1 MRILIIVV
9 FLSNSF
15 FCQAQET
22 TKSRKA
28 IKVYREAK
36 SALTSQNF
44 NESKDLLEKA
54 LIFDDQFVEAWILLG
69 DVFVEM
75 GDKLRAIE
83 SYKKSILIDPE
94 FSFPMYYRLAITE
107 HSIGIYLESLKH
119 IQKYLTY
126 KRISSNYRNK
136 ALSLKKSCEFS
147 INAMKSPV
155 TFNPVNLGINVN
167 SNADEYLPALSAD
180 GSTLIFTRSEN
191 VKGVRNEDFYISYND
206 TDEWQFAN
214 NLGEP
219 INTLKNEGAQ
229 CITADGKTLYFTA
242 CSRND
247 SYGRCDIYQS
257 DFVNEKWTNP
267 VNLGPNINTESWESQ
282 PAISSDGRQL
292 FFVSNRPG
300 GRGGK
305 DIWVSYKN
313 ANGVWMEAKNIG
325 DKINTSK
332 DDISPFLHW
341 DNQTLYFASKGFI
354 GMGGFDVFVSRL
366 NGSGDWGEATNIGY
380 PINSPSDENSLIV
393 AKDGRTAY
401 FASSFFNEDRN
412 DLDLYTFDLPQES
425 RSLEVAYIQG
435 LITDSKTNNPIKAD
449 IELVNLKSGKSYKSS
464 ESDLDGNYMLCL
476 PSDAEYALTVN
487 KKKYLFY
494 SENIKLEHEGSILV
508 KNFKLQPLEV
518 GEQVRLDN
526 IFFELNSSDLK
537 DESLVELN
545 KIIKFMA
552 SNPFLVIEIG
562 GHTDNSGSKAYNLNL
577 SDDRARSVKDALVQR
592 GIPSDR
598 IQTKGYGMSV
608 PLNTN
613 SSEQERALNRRTEL
627 KIIAVE

>member
-1 MRILIIVV
+1 MRILIIVF

-28 IKVYREAK
+28 IKAYREAK
-36 SALTSQNF
+36 SALASQNF

-126 KRISSNYRNK
+126 KRISSNYRKK

-191 VKGVRNEDFYISYND
+191 VKGGRNEDFYISYND

-267 VNLGPNINTESWESQ
+267 VNLGPNVNTESWESQ

-341 DNQTLYFASKGFI
+341 DNQTLYFASKGFV

-366 NGSGDWGEATNIGY
+366 NGSSDWGEAMNIGY

-401 FASSFFNEDRN
+401 FASSFFNENRN

-425 RSLEVAYIQG
+425 RSLEVAYMQG
-435 LITDSKTNNPIKAD
+435 LITDSKTNKPIKAD

-494 SENIKLEHEGSILV
+494 SENIKLEQEGSILV

-537 DESLVELN
+537 DESIVELN

-552 SNPFLVIEIG
+552 SKPFLVIEIG

-598 IQTKGYGMSV
+598 IQTKGYGMYV

>member
-107 HSIGIYLESLKH
+107 HSIGIYIESFKH

-401 FASSFFNEDRN
+401 FASSFFNENRN

-494 SENIKLEHEGSILV
+494 SENIKLEQEGSILV
-508 KNFKLQPLEV
+508 KNFKLQPLGV

-537 DESLVELN
+537 NESVVELN

-577 SDDRARSVKDALVQR
+577 SDNRARSVKDALVQR

>member
-44 NESKDLLEKA
+44 NESRDLLEKA

-257 DFVNEKWTNP
+257 DFVNDKWTNP

-366 NGSGDWGEATNIGY
+366 NESGDWGEATNIGY

-435 LITDSKTNNPIKAD
+435 LITDSKTNNPVKAD

-464 ESDLDGNYMLCL
+464 ESNLDGNYMLCL

-526 IFFELNSSDLK
+526 IFFELNSSNLK

-545 KIIKFMA
+545 KIIKCMA

-562 GHTDNSGSKAYNLNL
+562 GHTDNSGSEAYNLNL

>member
-15 FCQAQET
+15 FCKAQET

-107 HSIGIYLESLKH
+107 HSIGIYSESLKH

-313 ANGVWMEAKNIG
+313 ANGAWMEAKNIG

-366 NGSGDWGEATNIGY
+366 NESGDWGEATNIGY

-412 DLDLYTFDLPQES
+412 DLDLYTFDLPEES

-526 IFFELNSSDLK
+526 IFFELNSSNLK

>member
-15 FCQAQET
+15 FCQSQET

-206 TDEWQFAN
+206 TDQWQFAN

-526 IFFELNSSDLK
+526 IFFELNSSNLK

-627 KIIAVE
+627 KIIALE

>member
-15 FCQAQET
+15 FCKAQET

-107 HSIGIYLESLKH
+107 HSIGIYSESLKH

-147 INAMKSPV
+147 INAMNSPV

-191 VKGVRNEDFYISYND
+191 IKGVRNEDFYISYND

-257 DFVNEKWTNP
+257 DFVNDKWTNP

-313 ANGVWMEAKNIG
+313 ANGAWMEAKNIG

-526 IFFELNSSDLK
+526 IFFELNSSNLK

-545 KIIKFMA
+545 KIIKFME

>member
-94 FSFPMYYRLAITE
+94 FSFPMYYRLSITE
-107 HSIGIYLESLKH
+107 HSIGIYSESLVH

-206 TDEWQFAN
+206 TDQWQFAN

-242 CSRND
+242 CSRDD

-366 NGSGDWGEATNIGY
+366 NESGDWGEATNIGY
-380 PINSPSDENSLIV
+380 PINSPSDDNSLIV

-494 SENIKLEHEGSILV
+494 SENIKLEHDGSILV

-526 IFFELNSSDLK
+526 IFFELNSSNLK

-577 SDDRARSVKDALVQR
+577 SNDRAKSVKDALVQK

>member
-1 MRILIIVV
+1 MRILIIVF

-28 IKVYREAK
+28 IKAYREAK
-36 SALTSQNF
+36 SALASQNF
-44 NESKDLLEKA
+44 NESKDFLEKA

-75 GDKLRAIE
+75 GDKIRAIE

-107 HSIGIYLESLKH
+107 HSIGIYSESLKH

-126 KRISSNYRNK
+126 KRISSNYRKK

-219 INTLKNEGAQ
+219 INTSKNEGAQ

-366 NGSGDWGEATNIGY
+366 NVSGEWGEATNIGY

-449 IELVNLKSGKSYKSS
+449 IELVNLKLGKSYKSL

-494 SENIKLEHEGSILV
+494 SENIKLEQEGSILV
-508 KNFKLQPLEV
+508 KNFKLQPLKV

-526 IFFELNSSDLK
+526 IFFELNSYDLK
-537 DESLVELN
+537 DESVVELN

-562 GHTDNSGSKAYNLNL
+562 GHTDDSGSKAYNLNL

-613 SSEQERALNRRTEL
+613 SSDKERALNRRTEL

>member
-1 MRILIIVV
+1 MRIFIIFF

-15 FCQAQET
+15 FGQAQET

-28 IKVYREAK
+28 IRAYREAK
-36 SALTSQNF
+36 SASAFQNF
-44 NESKDLLEKA
+44 DESKDLLEKA

-75 GDKLRAIE
+75 GDKFRAIE
-83 SYKKSILIDPE
+83 SYKKSIHIDSE
-94 FSFPMYYRLAITE
+94 FSFPMYYRLAIIE
-107 HSIGIYLESLKH
+107 HSLGIYSESLDH
-119 IQKYLTY
+119 IQKYLTC
-126 KRISSNYRNK
+126 KRISFEYRKK

-191 VKGVRNEDFYISYND
+191 IKGVRNEDFYMSYNN
-206 TDEWQFAN
+206 TDEWQFAI

-229 CITADGKTLYFTA
+229 CISADGKTLYFTA
-242 CSRND
+242 CSRDD

-305 DIWVSYKN
+305 DIWVSFKN
-313 ANGVWMEAKNIG
+313 ANGDWTEAKNIG

-341 DNQTLYFASKGFI
+341 DNQTLYFASKGFV
-354 GMGGFDVFVSRL
+354 GMGGFDIFVSRL
-366 NGSGDWGEATNIGY
+366 NGSGDWGKAMNIGY
-380 PINSPSDENSLIV
+380 PINSPSDDNSLIV
-393 AKDGRTAY
+393 AQDGRTAY
-401 FASSFFNEDRN
+401 FASSSFNKDRN

-425 RSLEVAYIQG
+425 RSMDVAYIQG
-435 LITDSKTNNPIKAD
+435 LITNSKTNNPINAD
-449 IELVNLKSGKSYKSS
+449 IVLVNLKSGKSYKSS
-464 ESDLDGNYMLCL
+464 ESDMNGNYMLCL

-494 SENIKLEHEGSILV
+494 SENIKLEQEGSIVV

-526 IFFELNSSDLK
+526 IFFELNSSNLK
-537 DESLVELN
+537 DESVVELI
-545 KIIKFMA
+545 KIIKFME

-562 GHTDNSGSKAYNLNL
+562 GHTDNTGSKVYNLNL
-577 SDDRARSVKDALVQR
+577 SEDRARSVKDALVQR

-598 IQTKGYGMSV
+598 IQIKGYGISV
-608 PLNTN
+608 PLNMN
-613 SSEQERALNRRTEL
+613 SSEEERALNRRTEL
-627 KIIAVE
+627 KIIAIK

>member
-1 MRILIIVV
+1 MRILIIVF

-107 HSIGIYLESLKH
+107 HSIGIYLESLEH

-126 KRISSNYRNK
+126 RRISSNYRKK
-136 ALSLKKSCEFS
+136 ALSIKKSCEFS

-341 DNQTLYFASKGFI
+341 DNQTLYFASKGFV

-366 NGSGDWGEATNIGY
+366 NESGEWGEATNIGY
-380 PINSPSDENSLIV
+380 PINSPSDDNSLIV

-425 RSLEVAYIQG
+425 RSLEVAYMQG
-435 LITDSKTNNPIKAD
+435 LITNSKTNIPINAD

-494 SENIKLEHEGSILV
+494 SENIKLEQEGSILV

>member
-1 MRILIIVV
+1 MRILFIV
-9 FLSNSF
+9 FILSNSF
-15 FCQAQET
+15 FGQAQQT

-28 IKVYREAK
+28 IKAYREAK
-36 SALTSQNF
+36 SALAFHNF

-54 LIFDDQFVEAWILLG
+54 LLFDDQFVEAWILLG
-69 DVFVEM
+69 DVFVEI

-107 HSIGIYLESLKH
+107 HSIGFYSESLEH
-119 IQKYLTY
+119 IQKYLNY
-126 KRISSNYRNK
+126 KRISSNYRK
-136 ALSLKKSCEFS
+136 KSLSLKKSCEFS
-147 INAMKSPV
+147 IDAMKSPV

-191 VKGVRNEDFYISYND
+191 INGVRNEDFYISYND

-267 VNLGPNINTESWESQ
+267 VNLGPNVNTESWESQ
-282 PAISSDGRQL
+282 PSISSDGRQL

-300 GRGGK
+300 GLGGK

-313 ANGVWMEAKNIG
+313 ANGVWMEPKNLG
-325 DKINTSK
+325 DKINTNK

-341 DNQTLYFASKGFI
+341 DNQTLYFASKGFV

-366 NGSGDWGEATNIGY
+366 NVSGEWDKARNIGY
-380 PINSPSDENSLIV
+380 PINSPSDDNSLIV

-412 DLDLYTFDLPQES
+412 DLDLYTFDLPQDS

-435 LITDSKTNNPIKAD
+435 LITNSKTNKPIKAD

-464 ESDLDGNYMLCL
+464 ESDINGNYMLCL

-487 KKKYLFY
+487 KKQYLIY
-494 SENIKLEHEGSILV
+494 SENIKLEKEGSIIV
-508 KNFKLQPLEV
+508 KNFKLQPLKV

-537 DESLVELN
+537 DESVVELN

-552 SNPFLVIEIG
+552 TNPFLVIEIG
-562 GHTDNSGSKAYNLNL
+562 GHTDNSGFKAYNLNL
-577 SDDRARSVKDALVQR
+577 SDNRARSVKDALVQR

>member
-435 LITDSKTNNPIKAD
+435 LITNSKTNNPIKAD

-545 KIIKFMA
+545 KVIKFMA

>member
-9 FLSNSF
+9 FLTNSF

-22 TKSRKA
+22 TMSRKA

-36 SALTSQNF
+36 SALKSQNF

-191 VKGVRNEDFYISYND
+191 IKGVRNEDFYMSYNN
-206 TDEWQFAN
+206 TDEWQFAI

-229 CITADGKTLYFTA
+229 CISADGKTLYFTA

-267 VNLGPNINTESWESQ
+267 VNLGPNVNTESWESQ

-313 ANGVWMEAKNIG
+313 ANGAWMEAKNIG

-354 GMGGFDVFVSRL
+354 GMGGFDIFVSRL
-366 NGSGDWGEATNIGY
+366 NGSGEWGEATNIGY

-425 RSLEVAYIQG
+425 RSLEVSYIQG

-476 PSDAEYALTVN
+476 PSDAEYALSVN

-494 SENIKLEHEGSILV
+494 SENIKLEQEGSIVV

-518 GEQVRLDN
+518 GEQVILDN
-526 IFFELNSSDLK
+526 IFFELNSSNLK
-537 DESLVELN
+537 DESVVELI

>member
-94 FSFPMYYRLAITE
+94 FSFPMYYRLAIIE

-147 INAMKSPV
+147 INAMSSPV

-180 GSTLIFTRSEN
+180 GSILIFTRSEN

-206 TDEWQFAN
+206 TDQWQFAN

-219 INTLKNEGAQ
+219 INTQKNEGAQ

-366 NGSGDWGEATNIGY
+366 NESGDWGEATNIGY

-425 RSLEVAYIQG
+425 RSLEVAYMQG

-508 KNFKLQPLEV
+508 KNFKLQPLEI

-537 DESLVELN
+537 DESVVELN

>member
-1 MRILIIVV
+1 MRILIIV
-9 FLSNSF
+9 FLLSNSF
-15 FCQAQET
+15 FGQAQET

-28 IKVYREAK
+28 IKAYREAK
-36 SALTSQNF
+36 SALAFQNF
-44 NESKDLLEKA
+44 DESKDLFEKA

-69 DVFVEM
+69 DVFVEI

-107 HSIGIYLESLKH
+107 HSIGIYSESLEH

-126 KRISSNYRNK
+126 KRISSNYRKK

-167 SNADEYLPALSAD
+167 SDADEYLPALSAD

-267 VNLGPNINTESWESQ
+267 VNLGPNVNTESWESQ

-300 GRGGK
+300 GLGGK

-366 NGSGDWGEATNIGY
+366 NGSGDWGEAKNIGY

-435 LITDSKTNNPIKAD
+435 LITNSKTNNPIKAE

-476 PSDAEYALTVN
+476 PSDAEYVLTVN
-487 KKKYLFY
+487 KMKYLFY
-494 SENIKLEHEGSILV
+494 SENIKLEEEGSIIV

-537 DESLVELN
+537 DESVVELN

-562 GHTDNSGSKAYNLNL
+562 GHTDNNGSKAYNLNL

>member
-15 FCQAQET
+15 FCQAQES

-36 SALTSQNF
+36 SALTSQNL

-206 TDEWQFAN
+206 TDQWQFAN

-242 CSRND
+242 CSRDD

-366 NGSGDWGEATNIGY
+366 NESGDWGEATNIGY
-380 PINSPSDENSLIV
+380 PINSPSDDNSLIV

-526 IFFELNSSDLK
+526 IFFELNSSNLK

>member
-15 FCQAQET
+15 FCKAQET

-107 HSIGIYLESLKH
+107 HSIGNYSESLKH

-126 KRISSNYRNK
+126 KRISSNYRKK

-147 INAMKSPV
+147 INAMNSPV

-313 ANGVWMEAKNIG
+313 ASGVWMEAKNIG

-508 KNFKLQPLEV
+508 KNFKLQPLKV

-526 IFFELNSSDLK
+526 IFFELNSSNLR

-545 KIIKFMA
+545 KIIKFME

-577 SDDRARSVKDALVQR
+577 SDDRASSVKDALVQR

>member
-126 KRISSNYRNK
+126 KRISSNYRKK

-147 INAMKSPV
+147 IDAMKSPV
-155 TFNPVNLGINVN
+155 TFNPVNLGININ
-167 SNADEYLPALSAD
+167 SYADEYLPALSAD

-257 DFVNEKWTNP
+257 DFVNEKWKNP
-267 VNLGPNINTESWESQ
+267 VNLGPNVNTESWESQ

-300 GRGGK
+300 GSGGK

-313 ANGVWMEAKNIG
+313 ASGVWMEAKNIG
-325 DKINTSK
+325 DKINTNK

-366 NGSGDWGEATNIGY
+366 NGSGEWGEATNIGY

-449 IELVNLKSGKSYKSS
+449 IELVNFKSGKSYKSS

-494 SENIKLEHEGSILV
+494 SENIKLEQEGSILV

-537 DESLVELN
+537 DESVVELN

>member
-1 MRILIIVV
+1 MRILIIVF

-126 KRISSNYRNK
+126 KRISSNYRKK

-155 TFNPVNLGINVN
+155 TFDPVNLGININ

-180 GSTLIFTRSEN
+180 GSILIFTRSEN

-206 TDEWQFAN
+206 TDQWQFAN

-219 INTLKNEGAQ
+219 INTQKNEGAQ

-366 NGSGDWGEATNIGY
+366 NESGDWGEATNIGY

-425 RSLEVAYIQG
+425 RSLEVAYMQG

-449 IELVNLKSGKSYKSS
+449 IELVNFKSGKSYKSS

-476 PSDAEYALTVN
+476 PFDAEYALTVN

-526 IFFELNSSDLK
+526 IFFELNSSNLK

>member
-15 FCQAQET
+15 FCKAQET

-107 HSIGIYLESLKH
+107 HSIGIYSESLKH

-147 INAMKSPV
+147 INAMNSPV

-180 GSTLIFTRSEN
+180 GSTLIFTRSEKI
-191 VKGVRNEDFYISYND
+191 KGVRNEDFYISYND

-257 DFVNEKWTNP
+257 DFVNDKWTNP

-313 ANGVWMEAKNIG
+313 ANGAWMEAKNIG

-425 RSLEVAYIQG
+425 RSLEVAYMQG

-526 IFFELNSSDLK
+526 IFFELNSSNLK

-545 KIIKFMA
+545 KIIKFME

-577 SDDRARSVKDALVQR
+577 SDDRASSVKDALVQR

>member
-1 MRILIIVV
+1 MRILIIV
-9 FLSNSF
+9 FLLSNSF
-15 FCQAQET
+15 FGQAQET

-28 IKVYREAK
+28 IKAYREAK
-36 SALTSQNF
+36 SALAFQNF
-44 NESKDLLEKA
+44 DESKDLLEKA

-69 DVFVEM
+69 DVFVEI
-75 GDKLRAIE
+75 GDNLRAIE

-94 FSFPMYYRLAITE
+94 FSLPMYYRLANTE
-107 HSIGIYLESLKH
+107 QSIGIYSESLEH

-126 KRISSNYRNK
+126 KRISSNYRK
-136 ALSLKKSCEFS
+136 MALSLKKSCEFS
-147 INAMKSPV
+147 IDAMKSPV
-155 TFNPVNLGINVN
+155 TFNPVNLGININ
-167 SNADEYLPALSAD
+167 SYADEYLPALSAD

-257 DFVNEKWTNP
+257 DFVNDKWTNP

-325 DKINTSK
+325 DKINTNK

-341 DNQTLYFASKGFI
+341 DNQTLYFASKGFV

-366 NGSGDWGEATNIGY
+366 NGSGDWGVAKNIGY

-401 FASSFFNEDRN
+401 FASSFFNENRN

-425 RSLEVAYIQG
+425 RSLEVAYLQG
-435 LITDSKTNNPIKAD
+435 LITDSKTNKPIKAD
-449 IELVNLKSGKSYKSS
+449 IELVNLKTGKSYKSS

-494 SENIKLEHEGSILV
+494 SENIKLKQEGSILV

-518 GEQVRLDN
+518 GEKVRLDN

-537 DESLVELN
+537 DESVVELN

-592 GIPSDR
+592 DIPSDR
-598 IQTKGYGMSV
+598 IQTKGYGMSML
-608 PLNTN
+608 LNTN

-627 KIIAVE
+627 KIIAIE

>member
-107 HSIGIYLESLKH
+107 HSIGIYSESLKH

-147 INAMKSPV
+147 INAMNSPV

-313 ANGVWMEAKNIG
+313 ANGAWMEAKNIG

-476 PSDAEYALTVN
+476 HSDAEYALTVN

-526 IFFELNSSDLK
+526 IFFELNSSNLK

-545 KIIKFMA
+545 KIIKFME

-577 SDDRARSVKDALVQR
+577 SDDRARSVKDALVQK

-627 KIIAVE
+627 KIITVE

>member
-107 HSIGIYLESLKH
+107 HSIGIYSESLKH

-147 INAMKSPV
+147 INAMNSPV

-206 TDEWQFAN
+206 TDEWQFAI

-313 ANGVWMEAKNIG
+313 ANGAWMEAKNIG

-366 NGSGDWGEATNIGY
+366 NESGDWGEATNIGY

-526 IFFELNSSDLK
+526 IFFELNSSNLK

-545 KIIKFMA
+545 KIIKFME

-577 SDDRARSVKDALVQR
+577 SDDRARSVKDALVQK

>member
-267 VNLGPNINTESWESQ
+267 VNLGPNVNTESWESQ

-494 SENIKLEHEGSILV
+494 SENIKLEQEGSILV

-537 DESLVELN
+537 DESVVELN

>member
-94 FSFPMYYRLAITE
+94 FSFPMYYRLAIIE

-126 KRISSNYRNK
+126 ERISSNYREK

-147 INAMKSPV
+147 INAMKNPV

-313 ANGVWMEAKNIG
+313 TNGVWMEAKNLG

-366 NGSGDWGEATNIGY
+366 NGSGEWGEATNIGY

-526 IFFELNSSDLK
+526 IFFELNSSNLK

>member
-126 KRISSNYRNK
+126 KRISLNYRKK
-136 ALSLKKSCEFS
+136 ALTLKKSCEFS

-401 FASSFFNEDRN
+401 FASSFFNEGRN

-464 ESDLDGNYMLCL
+464 ESDLDGNYILCL

-494 SENIKLEHEGSILV
+494 SENIKLEHEGSIFV

-545 KIIKFMA
+545 KIIKFMT

-562 GHTDNSGSKAYNLNL
+562 GHTDNTGSKAYNLNL
-577 SDDRARSVKDALVQR
+577 SDDRASSVKDALVQR